1 MNRKDIITAATELLH
16 RFTEWQLV
24 IPKDAREEL
33 DQLCAKLQAAI
44 ADDRQRFLRE
54 GCEISQALR
63 QESRSTP
70 TKGVLLM
77 QNEVPSIQSS
87 RYPNRPKPDGATR
100 IALDE
105 NELAIRW
112 GLSVKTL
119 RRWRQEQLGPVFC
132 KLGARVTYLI
142 SEIEAFERR
151 VSRHSTFTRVYQ

>member
-1 MNRKDIITAATELLH
+1 
-16 RFTEWQLV
+16 
-24 IPKDAREEL
+24 
-33 DQLCAKLQAAI
+33 
-44 ADDRQRFLRE
+44 
-54 GCEISQALR
+54 
-63 QESRSTP
+63 
-70 TKGVLLM
+70 M
-77 QNEVPSIQSS
+77 QNQVPSVQSGRKLS
-87 RYPNRPKPDGATR
+87 RPLPDGATR

-151 VSRHSTFTRVYQ
+151 VSRYSTFARAYQ

>member
-1 MNRKDIITAATELLH
+1 
-16 RFTEWQLV
+16 
-24 IPKDAREEL
+24 
-33 DQLCAKLQAAI
+33 
-44 ADDRQRFLRE
+44 
-54 GCEISQALR
+54 
-63 QESRSTP
+63 
-70 TKGVLLM
+70 M
-77 QNEVPSIQSS
+77 QNQVPSIQSG
-87 RYPNRPKPDGATR
+87 RNLLRPLPDGATR

-151 VSRHSTFTRVYQ
+151 VSRHSTFTRAYQ

>member
-1 MNRKDIITAATELLH
+1 
-16 RFTEWQLV
+16 
-24 IPKDAREEL
+24 
-33 DQLCAKLQAAI
+33 
-44 ADDRQRFLRE
+44 
-54 GCEISQALR
+54 
-63 QESRSTP
+63 
-70 TKGVLLM
+70 M
-77 QNEVPSIQSS
+77 QNQVPSIQSG
-87 RYPNRPKPDGATR
+87 RNLIRPLSDGATR

-151 VSRHSTFTRVYQ
+151 VSRHSTFTRVY

>member
-1 MNRKDIITAATELLH
+1 
-16 RFTEWQLV
+16 
-24 IPKDAREEL
+24 
-33 DQLCAKLQAAI
+33 
-44 ADDRQRFLRE
+44 
-54 GCEISQALR
+54 
-63 QESRSTP
+63 
-70 TKGVLLM
+70 M
-77 QNEVPSIQSS
+77 QNQVPSVQSGRKLS
-87 RYPNRPKPDGATR
+87 RPLPDGATR

-151 VSRHSTFTRVYQ
+151 VSRYSTSARAYP

>member
-1 MNRKDIITAATELLH
+1 
-16 RFTEWQLV
+16 
-24 IPKDAREEL
+24 
-33 DQLCAKLQAAI
+33 
-44 ADDRQRFLRE
+44 
-54 GCEISQALR
+54 
-63 QESRSTP
+63 
-70 TKGVLLM
+70 M

-87 RYPNRPKPDGATR
+87 RYPNRPKTDGATR